1 MKERHNMDFGLSVL
15 DVSPVSS
22 GSNSA
27 QALRNTLELA
37 RLTDQLGYERY
48 WLAEHH
54 NLPSIASSAPEIM
67 IGHVANVTKRI
78 RVGAGGIM
86 LPNHA
91 PLKVAETFRV
101 LEALHPGRIDL
112 GIGRAPGTDHVTAMA
127 LRRSRDG
134 LEAEDFPQRF
144 GELLAFAGEGFPE
157 DHPFRSVVAMP
168 GDVGLPPIWLL
179 GSSGYSARAA
189 GKMGLGYAFASHF
202 SPADPAPAMHAYR
215 ESFEPSEDFECP
227 LAILAVAVVCG
238 ETAEHAEELALSMEL
253 AWVRMRS
260 GNPRPLPSPEE
271 AMAYP
276 YTLAERQLADAYRTM
291 QVVGDSPTVRAR
303 IEELA
308 AHTMADEIMITTN
321 VYDHAER
328 LRSYERLA
336 AAFAIATPRK

>member
-1 MKERHNMDFGLSVL
+1 MDFGLSVL

-27 QALRNTLELA
+27 WALRNTLDLA
-37 RLTDQLGYERY
+37 QLADRLGYQRY

-54 NLPSIASSAPEIM
+54 NLPSIASSAPEVM
-67 IGHVANVTKRI
+67 IGHVANETERI

-101 LEALHPGRIDL
+101 LEALHPGRVDL
-112 GIGRAPGTDHVTAMA
+112 GIGRAPGTDPVTATA

-134 LEAEDFPQRF
+134 LGAEDFPQQF

-168 GDVGLPPIWLL
+168 SGVRLPPIWLL
-179 GSSGYSARAA
+179 GSSGYSAQAA
-189 GKMGLGYAFASHF
+189 GEMGLGYAFASHF
-202 SPADPAPAMHAYR
+202 SPEDPAPAMRAYR
-215 ESFEPSEDFECP
+215 QGFEPSEDFERP
-227 LAILAVAVVCG
+227 SAVLAVAVICG
-238 ETAEHAEELALSMEL
+238 ETDEHAQKLASSMEL

-260 GNPRPLPSPEE
+260 GKPGPLPSPEE
-271 AMAYP
+271 ATNYS
-276 YTLAERQLADAYRTM
+276 YTPAERGLAEAYRSM
-291 QVVGDSPTVRAR
+291 QVAGDPRTVRAR

-308 AHTMADEIMITTN
+308 ERTAADEVMVTTN

-336 AAFAIATPRK
+336 EVFEVATPSK